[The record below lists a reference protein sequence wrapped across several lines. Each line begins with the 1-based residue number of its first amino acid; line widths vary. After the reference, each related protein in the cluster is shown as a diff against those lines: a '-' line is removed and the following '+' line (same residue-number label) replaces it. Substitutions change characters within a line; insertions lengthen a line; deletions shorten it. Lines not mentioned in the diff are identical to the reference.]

1 MKKASILV
9 LYSLPLPCFPDGTPD
24 PIGRKSSLDRLHSVA
39 TALRVTGYRIQ
50 TLEFKD
56 DWAAV
61 LKTISNSRMDLIF
74 NLCEEFRGHSKLEM
88 NIAALLEMIE
98 APFTGSSSLVLGL
111 SQDKG
116 KTKSLLANHG
126 IPTPA
131 CVVFVP
137 GERKIS
143 PSLRYPL
150 IAKPVYEDGSLGI
163 DNDAFAAD
171 EKVLRRKVKS
181 IHRSYR
187 QPALVEEYIEGR
199 ELNVSIIGNEK
210 LQVLPISEIDFST
223 MPAGLPKICSY
234 AAKWIEGTNEFTHTQ
249 PLCPADLPPRI
260 RERVNAVALQS
271 YRLLDCR
278 DYARVD
284 IRLSPRGVPYVL
296 EINANPDISPDAG
309 MVRSAMAAGFSYN
322 SFISRIAEVA
332 LARSRRQSSG
342 HR

>member
-1 MKKASILV
+1 MKRISLLA

-24 PIGRKSSLDRLHSVA
+24 PIGRKSSLERLHSVA
-39 TALRVTGYRIQ
+39 TALRSCGYRTE

-61 LKTISNSRMDLIF
+61 LKKITKIRADLIF

-88 NIAALLEMIE
+88 NIAALLEMIDV
-98 APFTGSSSLVLGL
+98 PFTGSSSLALGL

-116 KTKSLLANHG
+116 KTKSLLADHG

-131 CVVFVP
+131 YFVHAP
-137 GERKIS
+137 GERMTG

-150 IAKPVYEDGSLGI
+150 IVKPVCEDGSLGI
-163 DNDAFAAD
+163 DNDALVAD
-171 EKVLRRKVKS
+171 EKALRRKVRS

-187 QPALVEEYIEGR
+187 QAALVEEYIEGR

-210 LQVLPISEIDFST
+210 PQPLPISEIDFST
-223 MPAGLPKICSY
+223 LPPGLPKICSY
-234 AAKWIEGTNEFTHTQ
+234 AAKWVEGTSEFVHTL
-249 PLCPADLPPRI
+249 PLCPADLPPLVR
-260 RERVNAVALQS
+260 RRVQETALEA

-284 IRLSPRGVPYVL
+284 IRLSRRGVPYVL

-309 MVRSAMAAGFSYN
+309 MIRSAIAAGFSYN

-332 LARSRRQSSG
+332 LARRRRQSSG
-342 HR
+342 RR

>member
-1 MKKASILV
+1 MKQPFILV
-9 LYSLPLPCFPDGTPD
+9 LYSLPLRCFPDGTPD
-24 PIGRKSSLDRLHSVA
+24 PIGRKSSLDRLQAVA
-39 TALRVTGYRIQ
+39 TALRASGYRLQ

-56 DWAAV
+56 TWAAV
-61 LKTISNSRMDLIF
+61 LEKISKSRTDLIF

-88 NIAALLEMIE
+88 NIAALLEMIGI
-98 APFTGSSSLVLGL
+98 PFTGSSSLVLGL

-116 KTKSLLANHG
+116 KTKSLLAYHG

-131 CVVFVP
+131 YVVLAP
-137 GERKIS
+137 GDRNFS

-150 IAKPVYEDGSLGI
+150 IAKPDYEDGSLGI

-187 QPALVEEYIEGR
+187 QPALVEEYIGGR

-210 LQVLPISEIDFST
+210 AKTLPISEIDFSS
-223 MPAGLPKICSY
+223 MPAGMPKICSY
-234 AAKWIEGTNEFTHTQ
+234 AAKWMEGSREFAHTQ
-249 PLCPADLPPRI
+249 PLCPADLKPDI
-260 RERVNAVALQS
+260 RKRVNDFALKS
-271 YRLLDCR
+271 YRILDCR

-284 IRLSPRGVPYVL
+284 IRLSTRGVPYVL
-296 EINANPDISPDAG
+296 EINANPDISPDSG
-309 MVRSAMAAGFSYN
+309 MVRSALAAGFSYD
-322 SFISRIAEVA
+322 SFISRIVEVA

>member
-1 MKKASILV
+1 
-9 LYSLPLPCFPDGTPD
+9 
-24 PIGRKSSLDRLHSVA
+24 VA
-39 TALRVTGYRIQ
+39 DALRASGYPIQ
-50 TLEFKD
+50 ILEFKD
-56 DWAAV
+56 NWAAV
-61 LKTISNSRMDLIF
+61 LKKISQCGRDLIF

-98 APFTGSSSLVLGL
+98 VPFTGSSSLVLGL
-111 SQDKG
+111 SQDKM

-131 CVVFVP
+131 CVVYAP
-137 GERKIS
+137 GDQKVS

-150 IAKPVYEDGSLGI
+150 VVKPVYEDGSLGI
-163 DNDAFAAD
+163 DNDAFVAD
-171 EKVLRRKVKS
+171 EKFLRKKVKT

-187 QPALVEEYIEGR
+187 QPALVEEYIAGR
-199 ELNVSIIGNEK
+199 ELNVSVIGNERP
-210 LQVLPISEIDFST
+210 QVLPISEIDFST

-234 AAKWIEGTNEFTHTQ
+234 AAKWLDGSNEFAHTQ
-249 PLCPADLPPRI
+249 PLCPADLPADV
-260 RERVNAVALQS
+260 RERVNTVALQS

-284 IRLSPRGVPYVL
+284 IRLSTRGVPYVL

-309 MVRSAMAAGFSYN
+309 MVRSALAAGFSYN

-332 LARSRRQSSG
+332 LARSRRKSSG